1 MANPTQL
8 FRRNTK
14 WRSSM
19 IRSLATDVIIYGRIE
34 TNLARAKDLRKEVDR
49 LITYAKKNTL
59 ASRRRAATI
68 LRDVKTKDGVPAL
81 KYLFDT
87 LATKY
92 QNRAGGYT
100 RIIKI
105 APRQGD
111 NTKMAILELV

>member
-14 WRSSM
+14 WRTSM
-19 IRSLATDVIIYGRIE
+19 MRSLATDVLVYGKIQ
-34 TNLARAKDLRKEVDR
+34 TNLTRAKDLRKLVDR
-49 LITYAKKNTL
+49 LITCAKKNTL
-59 ASRRRAATI
+59 ASRRRAASV

-87 LATKY
+87 LGPKY
-92 QNRAGGYT
+92 KDRNGGYT

-105 APRQGD
+105 PARLGD
-111 NTKMAILELV
+111 NTKMAVIELV